1 MANWE
6 IIGAYGGGQN
16 IDETSTTQKF
26 PLGLVVQGNDI
37 DSSTGYGVGEFIY
50 AKGVASTVVGSVA
63 LIDTNGWAT
72 SLATANDVG
81 QLGCSMS
88 INVANQFGW
97 YQITGNGVAK
107 GLASLADNKAVYVTG
122 TAGSIDDA
130 GANNG
135 DLIRGMST
143 VSALDTPSS
152 GLALVSLARPYV
164 LDVTF

>member
-1 MANWE
+1 MANWD

-37 DSSTGYGVGEFIY
+37 DPSTGYGVGEFIY

-63 LIDTNGWAT
+63 LIDTNGWTT
-72 SLATANDVG
+72 SLGTANDIG

-107 GLASLADNKAVYVTG
+107 GLASLADNKAVYLTS

-130 GANNG
+130 VVSG
-135 DLIRGMST
+135 DLIFGMST

-164 LDVTF
+164 VDV

>member
-1 MANWE
+1 MANWD

-37 DSSTGYGVGEFIY
+37 DPDTGYGVGEFIY

-63 LIDTNGWAT
+63 LIDTNGWTT
-72 SLATANDVG
+72 SLGTANDIG

-107 GLASLADNKAVYVTG
+107 GLASLLDNKAVYVTS

-130 GANNG
+130 VVSG
-135 DLIRGMST
+135 DLIFGMST

-164 LDVTF
+164 VDV